1 MPNPVKTLKSTRGL
15 TARQKMLVAKI
26 KRQGMTPKVYRRKG
40 NTNKMSVHNPFL
52 DVKRKSKYPVNK
64 RIPHAT
70 DSDKQ
75 RSFFKAK
82 AKKKKKVIGAKGRL
96 TGEIRKFFVP

>member
-15 TARQKMLVAKI
+15 TPRQKKLVKKVKSHGLA
-26 KRQGMTPKVYRRKG
+26 PKEYRRKG
-40 NTNKMSVHNPFL
+40 NTNKRTVHDPFL
-52 DVKRKSKYPVNK
+52 DLIRKSKFPSDKKY
-64 RIPHAT
+64 PHAT

-75 RSFFKAK
+75 RAFFRTKAS
-82 AKKKKKVIGAKGRL
+82 KKKKVMKAKGRL